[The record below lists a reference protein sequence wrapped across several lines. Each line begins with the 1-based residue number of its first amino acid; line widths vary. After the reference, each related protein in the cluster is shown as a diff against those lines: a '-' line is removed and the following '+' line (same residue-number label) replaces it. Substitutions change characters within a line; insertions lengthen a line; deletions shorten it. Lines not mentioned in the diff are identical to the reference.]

1 MHVVSGLFETFQEAD
16 QAVAALNAIGYGTS
30 NISVLGQ
37 AEALTSEHH
46 HSEAAED
53 AGKGAGIGGLI
64 GLLAGAAPFVIP
76 GIGPVIGAGTLIAGA
91 LSGAGVGAAA
101 GGIIGLFKK
110 WFGAEDEAV
119 KVQTALEHGDILVAV
134 TTGRTGR
141 EVVAQTLRD
150 YGAYEV
156 YQHQT
161 ARARA
166 TA

>member
-91 LSGAGVGAAA
+91 LSQERVPLRKST
-101 GGIIGLFKK
+101 LFC
-110 WFGAEDEAV
+110 
-119 KVQTALEHGDILVAV
+119 I
-134 TTGRTGR
+134 
-141 EVVAQTLRD
+141 
-150 YGAYEV
+150 
-156 YQHQT
+156 
-161 ARARA
+161 A
-166 TA
+166 TSDASPDHCLLHTFS